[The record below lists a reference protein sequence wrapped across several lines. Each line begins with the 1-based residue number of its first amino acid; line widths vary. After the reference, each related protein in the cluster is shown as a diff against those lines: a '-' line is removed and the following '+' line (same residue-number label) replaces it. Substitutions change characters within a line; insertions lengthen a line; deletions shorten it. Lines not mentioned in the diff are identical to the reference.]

1 MPNFNTAKNPSFAPP
16 RPPREGDGDGDASPY
31 SQVTAAEQV
40 YAASPTKTVRRKKKK
55 EGSGG
60 ITITGYTVPLEVNA
74 ESSADGS
81 PSRTLPHY
89 ENQLINGTGVYEN
102 QDHYDQ
108 TAEVKTLFFSS
119 LPFPSLLFSLYT
131 SIIALLQKLAACRR
145 VRRNIMQGSFLP
157 STIPIKQTIDDLF
170 SSLFK

>member
-1 MPNFNTAKNPSFAPP
+1 MQNFNTAKNPSFAPP

-40 YAASPTKTVRRKKKK
+40 YAASPAKTVRRKKKK
-55 EGSGG
+55 AGSGG
-60 ITITGYTVPLEVNA
+60 ITIT
-74 ESSADGS
+74 GS